1 MTSRQTWRVMVDRK
15 EGRSKVISQRN
26 GDNPQAIGQ
35 VHGLVC
41 VGLSALVVG
50 IVAAPLYAQDDP
62 PQVTLGAGLQTSFLH
77 HQPAEGDSVDN
88 FRLNSLRFYVNG
100 QATENINFMI
110 NTDINYGGTL
120 FVCPE
125 GVSCGAGYGNQGNS
139 VQILDAVAQIGVS
152 DKLNIWFGRFLPPS
166 DRANLYGP
174 YYSHHWA
181 VYSDSL
187 QDGYPFIFQGRQNGA
202 AYWGQFGKVKLSAGA
217 FDGSST
223 EIGNSSSSLIGAGR
237 VQVDFWDP
245 EDGYYLNGTYY
256 GQRNLLA
263 IGLATQMQSGD
274 PLASV
279 VGKDGTPIDEL
290 TTKTASS
297 FDFLLERMTGG
308 GSAVSIEAEVVRYN
322 GLGGYPSAPGAQ
334 FQTLTGGYLLASYLF
349 PTMGGPGQYEILG
362 KYGVATFSQ
371 DRSLLYNSFDQKTT
385 EVDFNY
391 ILNEFNARLMKLLQ
405 ENGLHRCSSR
415 RRSGRGW
422 LADTDVNRR
431 YTQQE

>member
-1 MTSRQTWRVMVDRK
+1 MFTRRVRK
-15 EGRSKVISQRN
+15 DAVPVTRRGRWT
-26 GDNPQAIGQ
+26 PAL
-35 VHGLVC
+35 LV
-41 VGLSALVVG
+41 SFLVWAV
-50 IVAAPLYAQDDP
+50 VAPLHAQDSEP

-77 HQPAEGDSVDN
+77 HRPAEGDPVDN

-100 QATENINFMI
+100 QASDNISFMI

-125 GVSCGAGYGNQGNS
+125 GSSCEVGYGNQGNE
-139 VQILDAVAQIGVS
+139 VQILDAVAQIEVS
-152 DKLNIWFGRFLPPS
+152 DKFNIWFGRFLPPS

-181 VYSDSL
+181 VFSDSL

-202 AYWGQFGKVKLSAGA
+202 AYWGQFGKVKLSLGA

-245 EDGYYLNGTYY
+245 EAGYYLNGTYY

-263 IGLATQMQSGD
+263 IGLAAQTQSGD
-274 PLASV
+274 PVASV
-279 VGKDGTPIDEL
+279 IGTDGTPIDEL

-322 GLGGYPSAPGAQ
+322 GLGGYPSVPGAQ

-349 PTMGGPGQYEILG
+349 PETAGPGQFEILG
-362 KYGVATFSQ
+362 KFGIATFSQ
-371 DRSLLYNSFDQKTT
+371 DRSAVYPDFDQRTS
-385 EVDFNY
+385 EVNFNY
-391 ILNEFNARLMKLLQ
+391 ILNEFNARLMIFFKNTDYSAVRVDDLQ
-405 ENGLHRCSSR
+405 VGVGL
-415 RRSGRGW
+415 
-422 LADTDVNRR
+422 
-431 YTQQE
+431 QIQM